1 MEMYDYL
8 SDGEVVEVEY
18 VSKPCINTL
27 NPERFIGLYR
37 EVSKDLYRLIDVGIR
52 GYENA
57 YMKEGDIPA
66 IITED
71 MRFGDE
77 LVLSESIRGE

>member
-8 SDGEVVEVEY
+8 SVEDVVEVEY

-37 EVSKDLYRLIDVGIR
+37 EVSKDLYRLTDVGIR
-52 GYENA
+52 GYEND
-57 YMKEGDIPA
+57 YIKEGDIPV
-66 IITED
+66 IINDGME
-71 MRFGDE
+71 FGDE
-77 LVLSESIRGE
+77 LVLSERI